1 MKEFFNNLG
10 KILAAEICNVLCFAG
25 VVFILLAFVQFQ
37 SGKLDAI
44 TATPCVWPFA
54 IGVCLLA
61 GGVLL
66 YFLRSEYKPFLH
78 KADLHKGFSMLMRSV
93 EVRLKVGDMATIP
106 SLNMNSAIVLPAN
119 TSFLDDCIT
128 DRNSALGSFFLT
140 NFANDI
146 SNLTKTMQETLG
158 RSNYQRNAEG
168 VYPPGTTIILPS
180 PFDRPCPLLIT
191 ASTVR
196 KPQVGIVAK
205 PTTVCD
211 CIRNIFSVTADR
223 KIHTLY
229 MPILGSGH
237 GGLEKHEA
245 LLFLLLSIRHYS
257 KDYHHIKKVE
267 VVILERDL
275 PVLGDVRK
283 LQHLSFLEA
292 QK

>member
-1 MKEFFNNLG
+1 MKEFLDNL
-10 KILAAEICNVLCFAG
+10 KHILAAEICNILCVAG
-25 VVFILLAFVQFQ
+25 IIFILMAFVQFQ
-37 SGKLDAI
+37 GGKLIAI
-44 TATPCVWPFA
+44 NPTPNIWPFA
-54 IGVCLLA
+54 VGACLLA
-61 GGVLL
+61 GGVILF
-66 YFLRSEYKPFLH
+66 FLRAEHKPFLG
-78 KADLHKGFSMLMRSV
+78 KVDLHKGFSIRMLSV
-93 EVRLKVGDMATIP
+93 EVCLKAGDMAAL
-106 SLNMNSAIVLPAN
+106 LNLNSNNAIVLPAN

-146 SNLTKTMQETLG
+146 SILTKTMQETLV
-158 RSNYQRNAEG
+158 RSNYQRNDEG

-196 KPQVGIVAK
+196 KPHVGIVAK